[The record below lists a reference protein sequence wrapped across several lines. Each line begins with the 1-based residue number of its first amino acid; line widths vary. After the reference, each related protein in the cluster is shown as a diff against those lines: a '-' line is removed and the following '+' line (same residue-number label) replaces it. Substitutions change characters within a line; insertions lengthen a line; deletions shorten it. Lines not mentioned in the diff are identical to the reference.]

1 MFYFTFRDS
10 KFRELSSL
18 LSCVYK
24 NLKKKKSSMSPRDT
38 SIEYVYDIKNDV
50 MLVV

>member
-1 MFYFTFRDS
+1 MFYFTSRDT

-18 LSCVYK
+18 LSYGYK
-24 NLKKKKSSMSPRDT
+24 NLKKKSSMSPSDT
-38 SIEYVYDIKNDV
+38 SIEYVYDIKNDI